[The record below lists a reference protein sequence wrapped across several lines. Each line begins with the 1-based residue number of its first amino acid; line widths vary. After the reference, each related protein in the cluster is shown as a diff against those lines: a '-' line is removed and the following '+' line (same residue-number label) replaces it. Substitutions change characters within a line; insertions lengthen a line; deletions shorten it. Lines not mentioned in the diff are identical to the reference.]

1 MRLQNS
7 LASLQTRASDSGL
20 AFWGEGSG
28 ERGDDDDIVMQTPRT
43 HLQKSRFARFFQY
56 FRDVGPSHIVT
67 NCTLDFA
74 NSTLGFA
81 RAVGE
86 NSKLVG
92 GKLVFY
98 AVFKVLWSCRSLL
111 LTTAL

>member
-1 MRLQNS
+1 MMTTLLCRHPEQHLPEEPFNS
-7 LASLQTRASDSGL
+7 
-20 AFWGEGSG
+20 
-28 ERGDDDDIVMQTPRT
+28 
-43 HLQKSRFARFFQY
+43 FFQC

-81 RAVGE
+81 RAFGE
-86 NSKLVG
+86 NSKLVL

-98 AVFKVLWSCRSLL
+98 AVFKVLWSCRSPLLATVLLAALL
-111 LTTAL
+111 LPAGVGRGAC